1 MTVTAGLAGCHPH
14 APVGATPTLDRPAV
28 PPRDAG
34 APVDAVTRVARCEP
48 DALLAR
54 LRAQSV
60 DRQRYARQTLYTWT
74 TAEQFE
80 ELRHG
85 APLLTRETSPT
96 HGVSLYEVALDALA
110 ARGDRAADA
119 LRAQRF
125 RKARFA
131 WVNPWATLLGWE
143 GETYGD
149 RLIRVTLR
157 DEAWIVRIAQDASPT
172 SAVDLQ
178 GRPVDLADVLAHP
191 ERIGAVHYVHDTSG
205 ARGTFLSPQQLEHGT
220 YREYVLPNEA
230 MIAQWE
236 LGTDAARSAIADSID
251 LMTAM
256 HGWLGASCA
265 SNVGARMFRSAWDD
279 ESDASDVIR
288 AWSRANAFNNDQY
301 QPSVA
306 TTRAIVDALRNLPRI
321 EAFTGAPATT
331 TQRAPRRPVAL
342 EAWPATASEPSTPA
356 PRRRRGTF
364 AGTYRK

>member
-1 MTVTAGLAGCHPH
+1 MTVTAGLAGCHPR
-14 APVGATPTLDRPAV
+14 APVGATPTLDRPAA
-28 PPRDAG
+28 PPRDAS
-34 APVDAVTRVARCEP
+34 APVDAVTRDARCET

-74 TAEQFE
+74 TAEQLE
-80 ELRHG
+80 ELRRG

-110 ARGDRAADA
+110 ARGDRVADA
-119 LRAQRF
+119 LRAPRF

-157 DEAWIVRIAQDASPT
+157 DEAWVVRISQDSSPT
-172 SAVDLQ
+172 AAVDLQ
-178 GRPVDLADVLAHP
+178 GRPVELAEVLAHP

-230 MIAQWE
+230 MIASWE
-236 LGTDAARSAIADSID
+236 LGTDATRSSIADSID

-256 HGWLGASCA
+256 HAWLGASCT
-265 SNVGARMFRSAWDD
+265 SDVNARMFNSAWDV
-279 ESDASDVIR
+279 EGDASDVIR
-288 AWSRANAFNNDQY
+288 AWSRANAFNNEQY

-306 TTRAIVDALRNLPRI
+306 TTRAIIDALRNLPRI
-321 EAFTGAPATT
+321 EAFTGAPASA
-331 TQRAPRRPVAL
+331 QGPGRRPVAL
-342 EAWPATASEPSTPA
+342 EAWPAASPA
-356 PRRRRGTF
+356 PPAAPPRRRGTF
-364 AGTYRK
+364 VGTYRK